1 MKFNYFKFPL
11 KERSDF
17 FGTSVLKPIIPVE
30 VVVRDKSIRYN
41 ALIDSGAD
49 FCIFD
54 GEIGE
59 ILGIDIRKGKLE
71 KFSGIQ
77 SAGLSE
83 AFLHQVVLKVGGWS
97 YKTVVGFSKDI
108 SRMGYGILGQKGF
121 FDIFTVKFDLQKE
134 DVELKERK

>member
-1 MKFNYFKFPL
+1 M
-11 KERSDF
+11 
-17 FGTSVLKPIIPVE
+17 
-30 VVVRDKSIRYN
+30 
-41 ALIDSGAD
+41 
-49 FCIFD
+49 
-54 GEIGE
+54 E

-77 SAGLSE
+77 NAGLSE
-83 AFLHQVVLKVGGWS
+83 AFLHQIVLKVGGWP

-134 DVELKERK
+134 DIELKERK

>member
-1 MKFNYFKFPL
+1 MKFSYFKFPL

-17 FGTSVLKPIIPVE
+17 FGTSVLKPIIPVQ
-30 VVVRDKSIRYN
+30 VTFGSKSVNYD

-59 ILGIDIRKGKLE
+59 ILGLDIRMGKLQR
-71 KFSGIQ
+71 FGGIQ
-77 SAGLSE
+77 DTGPSE
-83 AFLHQVVLKVGGWS
+83 AFLHEVVLKIGGWP

-121 FDIFTVKFDLQKE
+121 FDIFTVKFDLQTE
-134 DVELKERK
+134 DIELKERK